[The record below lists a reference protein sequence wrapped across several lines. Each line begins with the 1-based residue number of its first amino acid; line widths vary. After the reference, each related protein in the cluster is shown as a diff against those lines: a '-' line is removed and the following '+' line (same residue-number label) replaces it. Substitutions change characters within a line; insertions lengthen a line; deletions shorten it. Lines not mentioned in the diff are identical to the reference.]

1 MCSLFSDSGGVNI
14 EKAPIVEQ
22 LNRAQSAFPDV
33 SGVKVTCTPEKQHIN
48 VQIQIVDQ
56 NSNEEFEHVRS

>member
-33 SGVKVTCTPEKQHIN
+33 SGVKVTCTPEIATYQRAN
-48 VQIQIVDQ
+48 TDC
-56 NSNEEFEHVRS
+56 